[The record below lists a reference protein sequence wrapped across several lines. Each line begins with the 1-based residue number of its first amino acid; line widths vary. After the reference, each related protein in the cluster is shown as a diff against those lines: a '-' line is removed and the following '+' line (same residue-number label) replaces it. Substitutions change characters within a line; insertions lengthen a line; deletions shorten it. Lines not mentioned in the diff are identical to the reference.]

1 MKRALTLILSSATAV
16 GGLWMIAATHTL
28 NSACTLSAQ
37 SGAGGPCVSG
47 LPFYLVGIA
56 LTVVGA
62 ASLIVTLVTLVTLVT
77 SIRAARDTSE
87 RGEPST
93 ISFLPQHET
102 ESLRDVA

>member
-1 MKRALTLILSSATAV
+1 VKRALTLILSVATAV
-16 GGLWMIAATHTL
+16 GGLWMITATQTL

-37 SGAGGPCVSG
+37 SGAGGSCVSG

-62 ASLIVTLVTLVTLVT
+62 ASLIATLVT